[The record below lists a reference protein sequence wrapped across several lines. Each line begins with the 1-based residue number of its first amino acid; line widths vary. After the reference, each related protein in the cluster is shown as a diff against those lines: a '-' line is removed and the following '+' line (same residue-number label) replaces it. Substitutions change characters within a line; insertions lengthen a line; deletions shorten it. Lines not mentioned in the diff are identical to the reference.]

1 MKESNN
7 SFTLEITETDKTC
20 PAGEKAGSSY
30 HEEGKIPVLSC
41 EGACVRGEIARL
53 AANLVA
59 KEEPYRRG
67 CHGEL
72 FTVPESALAQ
82 WIKKAGKIV
91 LIDGC
96 FLRCHGRILEN
107 LVGRENLVQ
116 FDALS
121 FYGEYTDRFDI
132 DSVPEAERKETARIV
147 ADIILAELKK
157 TPDLGAGS
165 GTGTGC
171 GAEATGTLPESAAV
185 SGCGCSSN

>member
-1 MKESNN
+1 MKGSNDRLI
-7 SFTLEITETDKTC
+7 LEITKTGRTC
-20 PAGEKAGSSY
+20 PTGEIVGSRNL
-30 HEEGKIPVLSC
+30 EEGKIPVLSC
-41 EGACVRGEIARL
+41 EGACIRGEIARL

-72 FTVPESALAQ
+72 FTVPQSALAQ

-107 LVGRENLVQ
+107 LIGKENLVQ

-132 DSVPEAERKETARIV
+132 NSVPETVRKETARIV
-147 ADIILAELKK
+147 ADIVLAELKK
-157 TPDLGAGS
+157 TLGAGS
-165 GTGTGC
+165 PATTGC
-171 GAEATGTLPESAAV
+171 GAVATGAAPEATAV
-185 SGCGCSSN
+185 

>member
-7 SFTLEITETDKTC
+7 SFTLEISETDKTC
-20 PAGEKAGSSY
+20 PTGEKTGSRY
-30 HEEGKIPVLSC
+30 REEGKIPVLSC
-41 EGACVRGEIARL
+41 EGACIRGEIARL
-53 AANLVA
+53 SANLVA

-72 FTVPESALAQ
+72 FTVPQSALSQ
-82 WIKKAGKIV
+82 WIKNAGKIV

-121 FYGEYTDRFDI
+121 FYGKYTDRFDI

-147 ADIILAELKK
+147 ADTVLAELKK
-157 TPDLGAGS
+157 MPCLGAGS

-171 GAEATGTLPESAAV
+171 GAVATGATLEPAAV
-185 SGCGCSSN
+185 SGCGCS

>member
-1 MKESNN
+1 M
-7 SFTLEITETDKTC
+7 
-20 PAGEKAGSSY
+20 
-30 HEEGKIPVLSC
+30 
-41 EGACVRGEIARL
+41 
-53 AANLVA
+53 
-59 KEEPYRRG
+59 
-67 CHGEL
+67 
-72 FTVPESALAQ
+72 PESALAQ
-82 WIKKAGKIV
+82 WVKKAGKIV

-157 TPDLGAGS
+157 TPDLGTGS

-171 GAEATGTLPESAAV
+171 GAVATDTIPESATV
-185 SGCGCSSN
+185 SGCGCS

>member
-1 MKESNN
+1 MKESGT
-7 SFTLEITETDKTC
+7 SLALAVSKTDKVC
-20 PAGEKAGSSY
+20 PIGETVGRRNI
-30 HEEGKIPVLSC
+30 EEGKIPVLSC
-41 EGACVRGEIARL
+41 EGACIRGEIARL

-72 FTVPESALAQ
+72 LTVPNSAIAQ
-82 WIKKAGKIV
+82 WIKKSGKIV

-121 FYGEYTDRFDI
+121 FYGKYTDRFDI

-147 ADIILAELKK
+147 AEIVLAELKK
-157 TPDLGAGS
+157 DTDRIAGP

-171 GAEATGTLPESAAV
+171 GAVATGAVSESAAV
-185 SGCGCSSN
+185 SGCGCS